1 MSDLIC
7 PFCKM
12 TYKEECLSCNKF
24 DKSIKFLRSRIK
36 KSETGP
42 KVVKTRED
50 KKSFDHKRE
59 VNRLRVRRWRSQNK
73 RNR

>member
-1 MSDLIC
+1 MSDIIC

-24 DKSIKFLRSRIK
+24 DKSIKILRSQIK
-36 KSETGP
+36 KSTTEI
-42 KVVKTRED
+42 KVVKTLED

-59 VNRLRVRRWRSQNK
+59 VNRIRVRRWRSQKK

>member
-1 MSDLIC
+1 
-7 PFCKM
+7 M

-24 DKSIKFLRSRIK
+24 DKSIKILRSQNK
-36 KSETGP
+36 KSNTEI

-50 KKSFDHKRE
+50 IKLFDHKRE
-59 VNRLRVRRWRSQNK
+59 INRIRVRRWRSQKK